1 MKKQYINPTVEIIDI
16 EMDQHL
22 LAGSVP
28 TLGGDLTGSDP
39 ILAPELGDDFDFNDE
54 GGFTL
59 EEESFNFGE

>member
-16 EMDQHL
+16 EIDQHL

-39 ILAPELGDDFDFNDE
+39 ILAPELDTDQLIITDE
-54 GGFTL
+54 IL
-59 EEESFNFGE
+59 EVEL

>member
-39 ILAPELGDDFDFNDE
+39 ILAPELDTDQLIITDE
-54 GGFTL
+54 AL
-59 EEESFNFGE
+59 EVEL

>member
-39 ILAPELGDDFDFNDE
+39 ILAPELDTDQLIITDE
-54 GGFTL
+54 VL
-59 EEESFNFGE
+59 EVEL

>member
-39 ILAPELGDDFDFNDE
+39 ILAPELDTDQLIITDE
-54 GGFTL
+54 L
-59 EEESFNFGE
+59 LDVEL